1 MNSPLQLY
9 WFVLAFLLALFT
21 AAVIGV
27 ILWVAFNV
35 VADEVRRRAG
45 K

>member
-1 MNSPLQLY
+1 MAEALQLY
-9 WFVLAFLLALFT
+9 FSVLAVTLALIT
-21 AAVIGV
+21 AAVLCV